1 MVSGMAS
8 ASESHKP
15 KTGLILTGGGARAA
29 YQVGVLKAVRELL
42 PMPEKNPFQ
51 IVCGTSAGAINAAT
65 LAVFSENFDAAVGK
79 LLDVWENFRVRHV
92 YRSDPIGIAR
102 VGARWLAAM
111 TLISRSSP
119 TSMLDNSP
127 LAEMLARNLDFG
139 RIQENID
146 NGNLFA
152 VSITCSGYSSGQSV
166 SFYQGGPGTEA
177 WERTQR
183 VGAAMPL
190 RVEHLMASAALPF
203 IFPAVKINREYF
215 GDGSMRQIAPIS
227 PALHLGADRV
237 LVVSTGRPAANV
249 EPPRVR
255 GNFYPS
261 VAQIAGHALNSIFLD
276 SLNVDIEILQRI
288 NRTISL
294 ISPDQL
300 REAGLPLRQV
310 KVLVISPSQPIERMV
325 VRHVGE
331 LPWTVRF
338 LLRGIGAMNRNGSN
352 LASYL
357 LFEKGYC
364 RALIELGYQDT
375 IARRGEVLEFLSGRS

>member
-1 MVSGMAS
+1 MSP
-8 ASESHKP
+8 ESTKS
-15 KTGLILTGGGARAA
+15 KAGLVLTGGGARAA
-29 YQVGVLKAVRELL
+29 YQVGVLKAVKELL
-42 PMPEKNPFQ
+42 PSREKNPFP

-65 LAVFSENFDAAVGK
+65 LAVFADDFGAAVER
-79 LLDVWENFRVRHV
+79 LLEVWEHFHVHHV
-92 YRSDPIGIAR
+92 YRSDPFGIAR

-111 TLISRSSP
+111 TLLSRTSP
-119 TSMLDNSP
+119 EGLLDNAP
-127 LAEMLARNLDFG
+127 LEEMLTRRLDFG

-146 NGNLFA
+146 GGSLYA

-166 SFYQGGPGTEA
+166 SFYQGGPDTEA

-183 VGAAMPL
+183 VGAAMPIKA
-190 RVEHLMASAALPF
+190 EHLMASSALPF

-237 LVVSTGRPAANV
+237 LVVSTAWENSNT

-255 GNFYPS
+255 ANSYPS

-276 SLNVDIEILQRI
+276 SLNADIELVQRI

-294 ISPDQL
+294 IPPEKA
-300 REAGLPLRQV
+300 REAGLPLRQI
-310 KVLVISPSQPIERMV
+310 KVLVVSPSQPIERMV
-325 VRHVGE
+325 VRHVHE

-357 LFEKGYC
+357 LFETGYC
-364 RALIELGYQDT
+364 RALIDLGYQDT
-375 IARRGEVLEFLSGRS
+375 MARRAEMLEFLGSGQ

>member
-1 MVSGMAS
+1 MSP
-8 ASESHKP
+8 ESTKS
-15 KTGLILTGGGARAA
+15 KAGLVLTGGGARAA
-29 YQVGVLKAVRELL
+29 YQVGVLKAVSELL
-42 PMPEKNPFQ
+42 PAREKNPFP

-65 LAVFSENFDAAVGK
+65 LAVFADDFGTAVER
-79 LLDVWENFRVRHV
+79 LLEVWEHFHVHHV
-92 YRSDPIGIAR
+92 YRSDPLGIAR
-102 VGARWLAAM
+102 VGARWLAALM
-111 TLISRSSP
+111 LLSRTSP
-119 TSMLDNSP
+119 EGLLDNAP
-127 LAEMLARNLDFG
+127 LQEMLTRRLDFG
-139 RIQENID
+139 RVQENID
-146 NGNLFA
+146 NGSLYA

-166 SFYQGGPGTEA
+166 SFYQGGPDTEA

-183 VGAAMPL
+183 VGAAMPIKT
-190 RVEHLMASAALPF
+190 EHLMASSALPF

-237 LVVSTGRPAANV
+237 LVVSTAWEDPNP

-255 GNFYPS
+255 ANSYPS

-276 SLNVDIEILQRI
+276 SLNADIELVQRI

-294 ISPDQL
+294 IPPDKAL
-300 REAGLPLRQV
+300 EAGLPLRQI
-310 KVLVISPSQPIERMV
+310 KVLVVSPSQPIERMV
-325 VRHVGE
+325 VRHVHE

-357 LFEKGYC
+357 LFEAGYC
-364 RALIELGYQDT
+364 RALIDLGYQDT
-375 IARRGEVLEFLSGRS
+375 MARRAELLEFLGP

>member
-1 MVSGMAS
+1 MAPIPEPS
-8 ASESHKP
+8 KP
-15 KTGLILTGGGARAA
+15 KAGLVLTGGGARAA

-42 PMPEKNPFQ
+42 PRSERNPFP
-51 IVCGTSAGAINAAT
+51 ILCGTSAGAINAAT
-65 LAVFSENFDAAVGK
+65 LAVLADDFGAAVGE
-79 LLDVWENFRVRHV
+79 LLEVWEHFHVHHV

-102 VGARWLAAM
+102 VGVRWLRALM
-111 TLISRSSP
+111 LLSRTSP
-119 TSMLDNSP
+119 ASLLDNSP
-127 LAEMLARNLDFG
+127 LAEMLSRNLDFG

-146 NGNLFA
+146 KGCLFA

-166 SFYQGGPGTEA
+166 SFYQGGPGTDA

-183 VGAAMPL
+183 VGAAMPIG
-190 RVEHLMASAALPF
+190 VEHLMASAALPF

-237 LVVSTGRPAANV
+237 LVVSTSRPAVHA

-255 GNFYPS
+255 GNLYPS
-261 VAQIAGHALNSIFLD
+261 VAQIAGHAMNSIFLD
-276 SLNVDIEILQRI
+276 SLDVDIEILQRI

-294 ISPDQL
+294 ISSEKL
-300 REAGLPLRQV
+300 REVGLPLRQI
-310 KVLVISPSQPIERMV
+310 KVLVISPSRPIERMA
-325 VRHVGE
+325 VRHVYE
-331 LPWTVRF
+331 LPWTIRF
-338 LLRGIGAMNRNGSN
+338 LLRGIGAMNRNGST

-364 RALIELGYQDT
+364 QALIELGYQDT
-375 IARRGEVLEFLSGRS
+375 MARRAEVLEFLSPPQ

>member
-1 MVSGMAS
+1 MSP
-8 ASESHKP
+8 ESTKS
-15 KTGLILTGGGARAA
+15 KAGLVLTGGGARAA
-29 YQVGVLKAVRELL
+29 YQVGVLKAVSELL
-42 PMPEKNPFQ
+42 PAREKNPFP

-65 LAVFSENFDAAVGK
+65 LAVFADDFGTAVER
-79 LLDVWENFRVRHV
+79 LLEVWEHFHVHHV
-92 YRSDPIGIAR
+92 YRSDPLGIAR
-102 VGARWLAAM
+102 VGARWLAALM
-111 TLISRSSP
+111 LLSRTSP
-119 TSMLDNSP
+119 EGLLDNAP
-127 LAEMLARNLDFG
+127 LQEMLTRRLDFG
-139 RIQENID
+139 RVQENID
-146 NGNLFA
+146 NGSLYA

-166 SFYQGGPGTEA
+166 SFYQGGPDTEA

-183 VGAAMPL
+183 VGAAMPIKT
-190 RVEHLMASAALPF
+190 EHLMASSALPF

-237 LVVSTGRPAANV
+237 LVVSTAWEDPNP

-255 GNFYPS
+255 ANSYPS

-276 SLNVDIEILQRI
+276 SLNADIELVQRI

-294 ISPDQL
+294 IPPDKAL
-300 REAGLPLRQV
+300 EAGLPLRQI
-310 KVLVISPSQPIERMV
+310 KVLVVSPSQPIERMV
-325 VRHVGE
+325 VRHVPE

-357 LFEKGYC
+357 LFEAGYC
-364 RALIELGYQDT
+364 RALIDLGYQDT
-375 IARRGEVLEFLSGRS
+375 MARRAELLEFLGP

>member
-1 MVSGMAS
+1 MAT
-8 ASESHKP
+8 ATDPHKS

-42 PMPEKNPFQ
+42 PFPEKNPFP

-79 LLDVWENFRVRHV
+79 LLDVWENFHVRHV
-92 YRSDPIGIAR
+92 YRSDPLGIAR
-102 VGARWLAAM
+102 VGARWLAALM
-111 TLISRSSP
+111 LLSRSSP
-119 TSMLDNSP
+119 VSLLDNSP
-127 LAEMLARNLDFG
+127 LAEMLGRNLDFG

-146 NGNLFA
+146 SGSLFA

-237 LVVSTGRPAANV
+237 LVISTGRQVANA

-255 GNFYPS
+255 GSLYPS

-276 SLNVDIEILQRI
+276 SLNVDIEALQRI

-294 ISPDQL
+294 IPQETL
-300 REAGLPLRQV
+300 REGGVPLRQI

-325 VRHVGE
+325 VRHVSE

-357 LFEKGYC
+357 LFEAGYC
-364 RALIELGYQDT
+364 RALIDLGYQDT
-375 IARRGEVLEFLSGRS
+375 LARRREVLEFLNGQT